1 MLSKKLSRPK
11 RMLRPLNLPSNSN
24 NKPLLLPNN
33 RLKRLIS
40 LSNKQSKPG
49 LPKRSKI
56 KSTERMLSS
65 QLCKKLGRRQKHS
78 LRSPER
84 RLKRRL
90 S

>member
-1 MLSKKLSRPK
+1 
-11 RMLRPLNLPSNSN
+11 
-24 NKPLLLPNN
+24 
-33 RLKRLIS
+33 
-40 LSNKQSKPG
+40 

-78 LRSPER
+78 LKSPER